1 MTNVYVI
8 NPHSLDIVGII
19 DNYESIIWR
28 PSYSNIGDFE
38 IYIAATSHSISLLQK
53 NYYVVRDVDISES
66 GTVYKNVMIIKNIK
80 LNTDVENG
88 DYLTVTGYELK
99 SILNQR
105 IVWSQFDKTNMHVDL
120 FLHELVAVEACEPVN
135 EARKIPRLS
144 LDDLELFPEK
154 IQKQITYDKLGQAV
168 IDVCNTYNLGWEIYI
183 DKAASNYEW
192 FDGLLLFRVYKGVD
206 RSYNQTERPYVVFS
220 DDFENLYNTEYQ
232 LNTESYANVTLI
244 GGEGEGFERVMA
256 TVGEAGGLERYEV
269 FTDAKDI
276 NSSIEND
283 EGETESLDYDNY
295 VKLLQEKGKENL
307 AALGYTESFTGEI
320 ISDITFKYK
329 QDFYLGDIVTVINKY
344 GISQNIRVTSAIE
357 SEDKDGTKLVPQF
370 NI

>member
-220 DDFENLYNTEYQ
+220 DDFENLHNTTYE
-232 LNTESYANVTLI
+232 LNTENYANVTLVA
-244 GGEGEGFERVMA
+244 GEGEGWERIRT
-256 TVGEAGGLERYEV
+256 TVGEASGLNRYEV

-276 NSSIEND
+276 SSNAGSENEILYD
-283 EGETESLDYDNY
+283 DY
-295 VKLLQEKGKENL
+295 VIMLQEKGRENL
-307 AALGYTESFTGEI
+307 ATASYTEGFSGEVL
-320 ISDITFKYK
+320 SDVTFKYGV
-329 QDFYLGDIVTVINKY
+329 DFFMGDIVTVINKY
-344 GISQNIRVTSAIE
+344 GISRNVRVLSAIE
-357 SEDKDGTKLVPQF
+357 SEDENGTKLVPQF